1 MVFKPITYLVRK
13 MYKGGFLLYKGG
25 FSGFLYLLS
34 KKLYKGGLLIIK
46 VIFGDYSHF
55 IELYKGGFLSFF
67 PILQECIKVVFKKL
81 STF

>member
-1 MVFKPITYLVRK
+1 M
-13 MYKGGFLLYKGG
+13 YKGG
-25 FSGFLYLLS
+25 FSGFLYLLF

>member
-1 MVFKPITYLVRK
+1 MQDGVFLV
-13 MYKGGFLLYKGG
+13 YKGG

-46 VIFGDYSHF
+46 VIFGDYSHLT
-55 IELYKGGFLSFF
+55 ELYKGGFLSFF

-81 STF
+81 STFKKVYKGGL